1 MVKKVRVTPAKLSHI
16 KAEAVTQMCSVKKM
30 FLVISQNSQESTWA
44 RVSFSTKL
52 HAATLLKKRLY
63 HKFFPVS
70 FAKFL
75 RTPLFKKQLRWLLLQ
90 KINVL
95 WDSSKKYKT
104 S

>member
-1 MVKKVRVTPAKLSHI
+1 MVKKVRVTPAKPLLI
-16 KAEAVTQMCSVKKM
+16 KAEAVTQTCSVKKM
-30 FLVISQNSQESTWA
+30 FLVISQNSQENTCA

-63 HKFFPVS
+63 HKFFPVNFQTS
-70 FAKFL
+70 
-75 RTPLFKKQLRWLLLQ
+75 LFKKQLRWLLLQ

-95 WDSSKKYKT
+95 WDSSKKYKI